1 VIQRKINVKLISLFA
16 VNGRLNFSG
25 LQRAN
30 FRLRI
35 LCFCSNSS
43 AARIA
48 TFFSRGVVFMVDRIG
63 LGEFAGRRFSRKR
76 KLNPRCVVA
85 GEQLYS
91 LRGKGRARLTFCC
104 ALLFGDHF
112 RHYNASE

>member
-1 VIQRKINVKLISLFA
+1 MV
-16 VNGRLNFSG
+16 
-25 LQRAN
+25 
-30 FRLRI
+30 
-35 LCFCSNSS
+35 
-43 AARIA
+43 
-48 TFFSRGVVFMVDRIG
+48 MVDRIG

-91 LRGKGRARLTFCC
+91 LRGKGRARLTFYC

-112 RHYNASE
+112 RHYNDIRIVNLASFKLL